1 MVVSQKANK
10 YNESV
15 NIWTVRDLSKP
26 YNSTASAIMNVIFS
40 EEQKVEEQIKCPSEV
55 LYVV

>member
-1 MVVSQKANK
+1 MVVSQKVNK

-26 YNSTASAIMNVIFS
+26 YNSTAAAIMNVIFG
-40 EEQKVEEQIKCPSEV
+40 EEQRVEEEIKCPSEV

>member
-26 YNSTASAIMNVIFS
+26 YNSTASAIMNVIFG